1 MRSFHINLPPVL
13 VCWAAAQ
20 ADINGIG
27 RKGIGDVFAPLHG
40 AYAAAIE
47 IIVPADVIK
56 SVAAAQAVYVKV
68 EQGDAPRIF
77 VDQRKSGAGDALRAA
92 QAAASPRV
100 NAVLPI
106 PRPPV

>member
-68 EQGDAPRIF
+68 EQGDAPPDIR
-77 VDQRKSGAGDALRAA
+77 
-92 QAAASPRV
+92 
-100 NAVLPI
+100 
-106 PRPPV
+106 